1 MKTSLLC
8 VMVAVAVVVL
18 LVAAPAGAAPTG
30 IGIGAHGGY
39 GQSKD
44 AESGSPLAGAHVVV
58 NLTSWL
64 GAVAS
69 VEFKFEEDHVE
80 EGIDFDVSSYPITL
94 MGRVYLPV
102 KGLSPYVAAGAQ
114 YKIIKYG
121 GDLFE
126 DYEVDDSENSFGWV
140 LGAGAALSSGKNLEI
155 FGEVLYE
162 LNDPERDVE
171 NAIESA
177 EDFNYDQV
185 SFRAGMTLFFN

>member
-1 MKTSLLC
+1 MKSTLFFSL
-8 VMVAVAVVVL
+8 VVVAVLAVFAVGPAA
-18 LVAAPAGAAPTG
+18 AAPEG

-64 GAVAS
+64 GAVGS
-69 VEFKFEEDHVE
+69 VEFKFKEDHVE
-80 EGIDFDVSSYPITL
+80 EGIDFDVSCYPITL

-102 KGLSPYVAAGAQ
+102 EGFSPYVAAGAQ

-126 DYEVDDSENSFGWV
+126 DYEVDDGENSFGWV
-140 LGAGAALSSGKNLEI
+140 LGAGVSLTSGESLEL

-162 LNDPERDVE
+162 LNDPERDVDVAIE
-171 NAIESA
+171 NAK
-177 EDFNYDQV
+177 DFNYDQM
-185 SFRAGMTLFFN
+185 SFRAGLTLYFN